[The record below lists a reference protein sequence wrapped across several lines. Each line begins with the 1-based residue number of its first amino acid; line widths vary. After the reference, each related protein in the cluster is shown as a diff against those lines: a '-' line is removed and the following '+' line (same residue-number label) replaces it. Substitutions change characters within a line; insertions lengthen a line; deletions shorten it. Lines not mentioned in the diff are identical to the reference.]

1 MSIFS
6 SKKPVEVSVDYV
18 EIGDNVIIVDSAE
31 QKEIFAD
38 KIKTAKAKFE
48 RPNWKNFN
56 INIDGCMR
64 DDTENGRFMLD
75 PPKFRE
81 KKLRNLL
88 LELIDGDG
96 VKVNLDDKFFTNV
109 LIDFAV
115 ALVDAY
121 DKKLSDERLDALKDA
136 GLLDRITA
144 IAKKKAEEEEAKE
157 KQVEENKPSDVK

>member
-1 MSIFS
+1 
-6 SKKPVEVSVDYV
+6 
-18 EIGDNVIIVDSAE
+18 
-31 QKEIFAD
+31 
-38 KIKTAKAKFE
+38 
-48 RPNWKNFN
+48 
-56 INIDGCMR
+56 MR